1 MSATK
6 QDVRKVLAEVAGGLD
21 PTEAGHRLA
30 KMGLTPV
37 VPLTREQ
44 LLAGDDV
51 SFTEGSVL
59 EVGAAQ
65 ARGEITAE
73 QANAVLAAYIAA
85 SQ

>member
-21 PTEAGHRLA
+21 PTEAGQRLA

-37 VPLTREQ
+37 KHMTTEQ
-44 LLAGDDV
+44 VLAEAEEP
-51 SFTEGSVL
+51 FTEGSVL

-73 QANAVLAAYIAA
+73 QANAVLAAA
-85 SQ
+85 SR